1 MVLVALQDG
10 LLDATFSE
18 LQAQFP
24 KQTFRK
30 VCAKCTSPTGTTE
43 VLVCTWGAKDASVL
57 VQVGVNLGKTG
68 YLEMIAEA
76 TADIDVQILFC
87 NAGYM
92 LTGFF
97 ENTCAAPIRT
107 QLAVLAFASCICRP

>member
-30 VCAKCTSPTGTTE
+30 VCVAHMNFAHDVPQLHS
-43 VLVCTWGAKDASVL
+43 GAGHLQED
-57 VQVGVNLGKTG
+57 
-68 YLEMIAEA
+68 LE
-76 TADIDVQILFC
+76 
-87 NAGYM
+87 
-92 LTGFF
+92 
-97 ENTCAAPIRT
+97 
-107 QLAVLAFASCICRP
+107 